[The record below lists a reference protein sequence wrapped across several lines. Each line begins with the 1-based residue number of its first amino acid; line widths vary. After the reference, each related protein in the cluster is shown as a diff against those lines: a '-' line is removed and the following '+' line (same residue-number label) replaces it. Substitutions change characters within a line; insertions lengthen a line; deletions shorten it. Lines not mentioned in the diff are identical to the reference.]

1 MKTLIFFVVVVVVQ
15 LLLPVST
22 ERKPLF
28 DRWGIE
34 AKASWRK
41 EMVKCLN
48 YSREPKNLSQLFQ
61 KEIPAEILPTHY
73 KQFFFSNCPGSRV
86 SEALKALL
94 CGYI

>member
-15 LLLPVST
+15 LLPPVST
-22 ERKPLF
+22 ERKPVF

-41 EMVKCLN
+41 EKVKCLN

-73 KQFFFSNCPGSRV
+73 KQFFFLAI
-86 SEALKALL
+86 ALGAEYQRL
-94 CGYI
+94 